1 MNGYVGK
8 IEDKT
13 MKNKYFR
20 EVLFTA
26 KNMQLVVMSL
36 LPLEDI
42 GMEVHKKV
50 DQFFRIESGEG
61 KVLMNGKASKVKA
74 GDAFIV
80 PMETEHNVINTS
92 KTQAL
97 KLYTIYTPPNHRD
110 KIIHKTKKAAMADKT
125 DHV

>member
-1 MNGYVGK
+1 MTGYVGK

-36 LPLEDI
+36 LPLEEI
-42 GMEVHKKV
+42 GVEVHKKV

-61 KVLMNGKASKVKA
+61 KVLMNGKASKVMA

-80 PMETEHNVINTS
+80 PMGTEHNVINTS
-92 KTQAL
+92 KNQAL
-97 KLYTIYTPPNHRD
+97 KLYTLYTPPNHRD
-110 KIIHKTKKAAMADKT
+110 KTIHKTKKDALADEK